1 MKQLS
6 IHVLMHVPYEGTG
19 CIDQWIKLHNHN
31 VTFTRFYEN
40 SLLPPPDRL
49 DWLIIMGGPMS
60 VYEENIYDWLSI
72 EKKYIK
78 EAIENGKT
86 ILGICL
92 GSQLIAE
99 VLGAAVY
106 PNNVKEIGWFP
117 VAKSATG
124 QGVSLLENVE
134 NEITVFHW
142 HGDTYDLPPD
152 SVHLF
157 SSENCR
163 HQAFLF
169 EKRVLG
175 LQFHLE
181 VTEQSL
187 SEMVE
192 NGRQEL
198 LASAT
203 VQSEEEIWSHKALLE
218 SNNLKMFSLLDE
230 LSVNTL

>member
-6 IHVLMHVPYEGTG
+6 IHVFMHVPFEGTG
-19 CIDQWIKLHNHN
+19 CINDWIKLHNHR
-31 VTFTRFYEN
+31 VTYTRFYE
-40 SLLPPPDRL
+40 SDVLPPLDRI

-60 VYEENIYDWLSI
+60 VYEEDKYNWLSM
-72 EKKYIK
+72 EKQYIK
-78 EAIENGKT
+78 KAVESGKT

-99 VLGAAVY
+99 ALGARVY
-106 PNNVKEIGWFP
+106 PNIVKEIGWFP
-117 VAKSATG
+117 VSKSDSG
-124 QGVSLLENVE
+124 QDVSLLKNIE

-142 HGDTYDLPPD
+142 HGDTYDLPPG

-157 SSENCR
+157 SSLNCR
-163 HQAFLF
+163 NQAFLF
-169 EKRVLG
+169 ERRVLG

-187 SEMVE
+187 TDMIE

-198 LASAT
+198 LVSET
-203 VQSEEEIWSHKALLE
+203 VQCEEELRSKKTYLE
-218 SNNLKMFSLLDE
+218 SNNLKMYNLLDE
-230 LSVNTL
+230 LSADF